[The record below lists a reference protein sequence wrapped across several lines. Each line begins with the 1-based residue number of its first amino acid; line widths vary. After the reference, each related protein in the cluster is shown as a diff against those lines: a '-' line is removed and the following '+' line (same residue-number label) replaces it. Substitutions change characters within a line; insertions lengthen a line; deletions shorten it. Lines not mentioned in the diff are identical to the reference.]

1 MCSKCFLQLFIVYSQ
16 NRIYLEGSINLISIH
31 PTSSQ
36 PDPRARAGPSAT
48 SFFLLHS
55 FRNTERKRVGCLLPI
70 QDYPRPRAMAHCSEE
85 KGRKIANQNRPSVIY
100 LPLPKAAVISEYRT
114 RTIAAPTV
122 RRALAPAPLKRAVVP
137 SSFMILAKQS
147 AVPL

>member
-1 MCSKCFLQLFIVYSQ
+1 MFSSTFYSLQPKYY
-16 NRIYLEGSINLISIH
+16 IYLEGFDQSHFH
-31 PTSSQ
+31 PSHIIAT
-36 PDPRARAGPSAT
+36 DPRARAGPSAT
-48 SFFLLHS
+48 AFFLLHS
-55 FRNTERKRVGCLLPI
+55 FRNAGRKRVGCLLPI